1 MFVRRRPTSRS
12 RPLLLTVF
20 GALAVAGWGLLGC
33 RDRGADPAVTG
44 ARPPDVLLL
53 VIDTMRADRLGA
65 LGYPKPTTP
74 GLDALA
80 AEGVLFRNAVAP
92 ATWTKPSM
100 SALFAS
106 RYPSELG
113 LAGTDTSELDKA
125 TSVLPESVELLA
137 ERFSRGG
144 YRTAA
149 VLQQVHLAPRWGFAR
164 GFDQYLRKQEWDAFG
179 LNARARKVL
188 EEADPRPLFLWVHYF
203 DVHWPYVKQPA
214 RLPKDLFGP
223 RELRMPAR
231 TSMKEFVARMRE
243 RPEPDTVARLAN
255 RYDAEVR
262 YTDNAVAALIEHLRA
277 SGRLDD
283 TVVVVTADH
292 GEQFLEHGD
301 FGHGNLPYD
310 EEARVPLVV
319 RAPERFGFRPGE
331 RATPASLLD
340 LGPTLAE
347 LAGLPADPQA
357 RGESLVQVLAGRERP
372 DRVVVTQSDLA
383 WAARGVRHKVLAFED
398 GRREYYR
405 LDEDP
410 GERRDLAAACDAACT
425 ALSRRLADLRE
436 VLGRGERPATG
447 EPLTDAEIEE
457 LRSLGYL

>member
-1 MFVRRRPTSRS
+1 MSARRPVPLHRS
-12 RPLLLTVF
+12 TVLAAA
-20 GALAVAGWGLLGC
+20 ALAALGVALVSAC
-33 RDRGADPAVTG
+33 RGARGPE
-44 ARPPDVLLL
+44 RPPDVLLL
-53 VIDTMRADRLGA
+53 VVDTLRADRLGA
-65 LGYPKPTTP
+65 LGYGKPTTP

-92 ATWTKPSM
+92 STWTKPSM
-100 SALFAS
+100 SALFAG

-113 LAGTDTSELDKA
+113 LAGPATSELEKA
-125 TSVLPESVELLA
+125 TAVLPESVELLA
-137 ERFSRGG
+137 ERFARGG

-164 GFDQYLRKQEWDAFG
+164 GFEEFARRQEWDAFG
-179 LNARARKVL
+179 LNARARQLLDAK
-188 EEADPRPLFLWVHYF
+188 DPRPLFLWVHYF

-223 RELRMPAR
+223 RQLAIPAR
-231 TSMKEFVARMRE
+231 MSMKEFVARMRE
-243 RPEPDTVARLAN
+243 RPDPGTVARLAN

-262 YTDNAVAALIEHLRA
+262 YVDDAMAALVEHLRA
-277 SGRLDD
+277 SGRLDH

-292 GEQFLEHGD
+292 GEQFLEHGE

-331 RATPASLLD
+331 RVTPASLLD
-340 LGPTLAE
+340 LAPTLAE
-347 LAGLPADPQA
+347 LAGLPPDREA
-357 RGESLVQVLAGRERP
+357 RGESLVPVLAGRERP
-372 DRVVVTQSDLA
+372 DRVVVTQSDRA
-383 WAARGVRHKVLAFED
+383 WAARGVRHKVIAFED

-410 GERRDLAAACDAACT
+410 GEQRDLAAACDAACAALTERLT
-425 ALSRRLADLRE
+425 ALRE
-436 VLGRGERPATG
+436 ALGRGEKPSTG
-447 EPLTDAEIEE
+447 QPLTEAEIEE

>member
-1 MFVRRRPTSRS
+1 MSARRPFSHHRS
-12 RPLLLTVF
+12 IVLATA
-20 GALAVAGWGLLGC
+20 ALAAWGASLAVGC
-33 RDRGADPAVTG
+33 RRPGEPAAPV
-44 ARPPDVLLL
+44 RPPDVVLL
-53 VIDTMRADRLGA
+53 VVDTLRADRLGA
-65 LGYPKPTTP
+65 LGYAKPTTP
-74 GLDALA
+74 GIDALA
-80 AEGVLFRNAVAP
+80 ADGVLFRNAVAP

-100 SALFAS
+100 SALFSS

-113 LAGTDTSELDKA
+113 LAGTSTTEIEKA
-125 TSVLPESVELLA
+125 TAVLPASVELLA

-164 GFDQYLRKQEWDAFG
+164 GFEEFARKEEWDAFG
-179 LNARARKVL
+179 LNARARKIL
-188 EEADPRPLFLWVHYF
+188 AAKDPRPLFLWVHYF

-214 RLPKDLFGP
+214 KLPKELFGP
-223 RELRMPAR
+223 RQLTIPAR
-231 TSMKEFVARMRE
+231 MSMKEFVARMHE
-243 RPEPDTVARLAN
+243 RPEPETVARLAN

-262 YTDNAVAALIEHLRA
+262 YADNAIAALVEHLRA
-277 SGRLDD
+277 TGRLDD

-310 EEARVPLVV
+310 QEARVPLVV

-331 RATPASLLD
+331 RSTPASLLD
-340 LGPTLAE
+340 LAPTLAE
-347 LAGLPADPQA
+347 LAGLPPDSQA
-357 RGESLVQVLAGRERP
+357 RGESLVPVLAGRERP

-410 GERRDLAAACDAACT
+410 AEKNDLAATCDAACT
-425 ALSRRLADLRE
+425 ALAERLAELRTA
-436 VLGRGERPATG
+436 LGRGEKPSTG
-447 EPLTDAEIEE
+447 APLSDAEIEE

>member
-1 MFVRRRPTSRS
+1 MFVRRRPASRS
-12 RPLLLTVF
+12 RPLLLLVL
-20 GALAVAGWGLLGC
+20 GALAGAGSGLLAC
-33 RDRGADPAVTG
+33 RDRGADPAAAG

-100 SALFAS
+100 SALFS
-106 RYPSELG
+106 GRYPSELG
-113 LAGTDTSELDKA
+113 LAGPQTTEIEKA
-125 TSVLPESVELLA
+125 TAVLPESVELLA

-164 GFDQYLRKQEWDAFG
+164 GFDEYLRKEEWDAFG
-179 LNARARKVL
+179 LNARARKIL
-188 EEADPRPLFLWVHYF
+188 AAKDPRPLFLWVHYF

-214 RLPKDLFGP
+214 KLPKDLFGP
-223 RELRMPAR
+223 RELAIPAR
-231 TSMKEFVARMRE
+231 MSMKEFVARMRE
-243 RPEPDTVARLAN
+243 RPEPETVARLAN

-262 YTDNAVAALIEHLRA
+262 YVDNAVAALVEHLRA
-277 SGRLDD
+277 AGRLEN

-310 EEARVPLVV
+310 EEARVPLIL
-319 RAPERFGFRPGE
+319 RAPARFGFRAGE

-340 LGPTLAE
+340 LAPTLGE
-347 LAGLPADPQA
+347 LAGLSADPQA
-357 RGESLVQVLAGRERP
+357 RGESLVPVLAGRERP
-372 DRVVVTQSDLA
+372 DRVVVTQSDRA
-383 WAARGVRHKVLAFED
+383 WAARGVRHKVLDFEN

-405 LDEDP
+405 LDEDAA
-410 GERRDLAAACDAACT
+410 EKHDLAAACDAACT
-425 ALSRRLADLRE
+425 ALSERLAELRTA
-436 VLGRGERPATG
+436 LGRGEKPSTG
-447 EPLTDAEIEE
+447 APLSDAEIEE